1 MANRDEVKR
10 MELPLPN
17 ELHDLLVERAR
28 RNGRTLKAEIIFT
41 LEKSATAS
49 RRKPER
55 AVQG

>member
-17 ELHDLLVERAR
+17 ELHDLLVRRAR

-49 RRKPER
+49 FGCPGSRS
-55 AVQG
+55 